1 MVDTPVVAI
10 GQVWEDADPRSSGR
24 RIRITEV
31 DQASGRAR
39 GVVFTQARNV
49 GDEEHRS
56 RWISL
61 KRFRPHHRGYRLV
74 STPDI
79 PPAVSG

>member
-1 MVDTPVVAI
+1 MEPVQVVP

-24 RIRITEV
+24 RILITEV
-31 DQASGRAR
+31 DQAKGRAR

-49 GDEEHRS
+49 GDDEHKS

-79 PPAVSG
+79 PPAFSG

>member
-1 MVDTPVVAI
+1 MDVNVVV
-10 GQVWEDADPRSSGR
+10 GQVWEDADPRSRGR

-31 DQASGRAR
+31 DPAEGRAR
-39 GVVFTQARNV
+39 GVVIAQARNV
-49 GDEEHRS
+49 GDEEHQT

-74 STPDI
+74 SE
-79 PPAVSG
+79 AASHLSVVR

>member
-1 MVDTPVVAI
+1 MAVAV

-31 DQASGRAR
+31 DQAGGRAR
-39 GVVFTQARNV
+39 GVVFSQARNV

-74 STPDI
+74 SDPASVPDT
-79 PPAVSG
+79 SG